1 MSGSAYALPSKR
13 PAIVFTL
20 LEAALIRPSPMS
32 FTVRARR
39 ASTRGWAQ
47 TDGTLSG
54 RRCLAASLLAK
65 RMISAA

>member
-1 MSGSAYALPSKR
+1 M
-13 PAIVFTL
+13 VFTL

-39 ASTRGWAQ
+39 ASTCGWGQ

-54 RRCLAASLLAK
+54 RRCLVDSVLAK